1 MLTYW
6 RGWGVRW
13 VYSYWE
19 VTPVAHPRT
28 IPPLTVSAEDRTYL
42 DRLAR
47 SRTAPA
53 RAMARARVLTA
64 YADGASCPA
73 IARTLGIPL
82 PTVMRCVKKALAL
95 GPRRAVEDLPRA
107 GRPPRIT
114 PEARAWII
122 SLACQKPKDLGWAP
136 EFWSEALLA
145 RYVREHA
152 AAAGHPSAGQI
163 QQGTISKLL
172 AAQDL
177 NPHRVQYYVQRKDPD
192 FDRKTVQVLHVYQ
205 QVTLDLDPAD
215 GRPTVRW
222 SYDEK
227 PGLQALAPVAP
238 DRPPPPDAAGLG
250 TWERDDEYRRLGTL
264 SLLAGI
270 DLATGEVLGIVRP
283 RHRSAEFVEWLQA
296 LDARYGPDT
305 KIQVVLDNHSAHT
318 SKETQAYL
326 ATRPNRFTFVL
337 TPVHASWLNLIEM
350 FFAKLAKQ
358 CLRGIRVASVA
369 ELQARIEQYL
379 AWLNTDPV
387 PFRWRRRPESAETL
401 PSEPEAIY
409 E

>member
-1 MLTYW
+1 M
-6 RGWGVRW
+6 
-13 VYSYWE
+13 
-19 VTPVAHPRT
+19 AHPRT
-28 IPPLTVSAEDRTYL
+28 IPPLILSTEDRAAL

-53 RAMARARVLTA
+53 RAVARARVLTA
-64 YADGASCPA
+64 YANGASCPT

-95 GPRRAVEDLPRA
+95 GPRRALEDLPRA

-152 AAAGHPSAGQI
+152 VAAGHPSAGQV

-177 NPHRVQYYVQRKDPD
+177 PPHRIQYYLQRKDPD
-192 FDRKTVQVLHVYQ
+192 FDRKMVPVLHVYQ
-205 QVTLDLDPAD
+205 PVTLDLDPAD

-222 SYDEK
+222 SYDEP
-227 PGLQALAPVAP
+227 PGIQALAPATP
-238 DRPPPPDAAGLG
+238 DRWPCPDGAGPG
-250 TWERDDEYRRLGTL
+250 TWARDDEYRRLGTL

-270 DLATGEVLGIVRP
+270 DLATGEVLGIVRS
-283 RHRSAEFVEWLQA
+283 RHRSAEFVAWLQA

-305 KIQVVLDNHSAHT
+305 KIQVVLDNHAAHT
-318 SKETQAYL
+318 SRETRAYL
-326 ATRPNRFTFVL
+326 ATRPNRFEFVF
-337 TPVHASWLNLIEM
+337 TPVHASWLNLMEM
-350 FFAKLAKQ
+350 FLAKLAKQ
-358 CLRGIRVASVA
+358 CLGGIRVASLA
-369 ELQARIEQYL
+369 ELPARLEQYL
-379 AWLNTDPV
+379 AWLNTDPG
-387 PFRWRRRPESAETL
+387 PFRWRWRPESTEAPTPL
-401 PSEPEAIY
+401 SKTEAI
-409 E
+409 

>member
-1 MLTYW
+1 M
-6 RGWGVRW
+6 
-13 VYSYWE
+13 SF
-19 VTPVAHPRT
+19 ART
-28 IPPLTVSAEDRTYL
+28 IPPLTLTPEDQAYL
-42 DRLAR
+42 DGVLRSRQDTVQRVTRARFLRDYAAGDSIPTLAR
-47 SRTAPA
+47 RYDTTAH
-53 RAMARARVLTA
+53 TI
-64 YADGASCPA
+64 G
-73 IARTLGIPL
+73 
-82 PTVMRCVKKALAL
+82 RCVKKALEFGPQVAL
-95 GPRRAVEDLPRA
+95 DDLPRA

-152 AAAGHPSAGQI
+152 GAAGHPSAGQV

-177 NPHRVQYYVQRKDPD
+177 HPHRIQYYLQRKDPD
-192 FDRKTVQVLHVYQ
+192 FDRKMVQVLHVYQ
-205 QVTLDLDPAD
+205 QVTLDLDPND

-227 PGLQALAPVAP
+227 PGIQALALVAP
-238 DRPPPPDAAGLG
+238 DRPPRPDAAGQG
-250 TWERDDEYRRLGTL
+250 TWQRDYEYKRLGTRT
-264 SLLAGI
+264 LLAGI
-270 DLATGEVLGIVRP
+270 DLATGEVLGLVRA
-283 RHRSAEFVEWLQA
+283 RHRSREFVEFLQA
-296 LDARYGPDT
+296 LDAKYGADM

-318 SKETQAYL
+318 SKETRTYL
-326 ATRPNRFTFVL
+326 ATKPNRFAFVF

-358 CLRGIRVASVA
+358 CLRGIRVASVE
-369 ELQARIEQYL
+369 ELEERLLHYL

-387 PFRWRRRPESAETL
+387 PFRWRAKEIP
-401 PSEPEAIY
+401 PSSNDAVS
-409 E
+409 

>member
-1 MLTYW
+1 
-6 RGWGVRW
+6 
-13 VYSYWE
+13 
-19 VTPVAHPRT
+19 
-28 IPPLTVSAEDRTYL
+28 
-42 DRLAR
+42 
-47 SRTAPA
+47 
-53 RAMARARVLTA
+53 
-64 YADGASCPA
+64 
-73 IARTLGIPL
+73 
-82 PTVMRCVKKALAL
+82 MRCVKKALAL

-145 RYVREHA
+145 RYVREQA
-152 AAAGHPSAGQI
+152 VTAGHPSARQVA
-163 QQGTISKLL
+163 QGTISKLL

-177 NPHRVQYYVQRKDPD
+177 HPHRVRYYLQRKDPD
-192 FDRKTVQVLHVYQ
+192 FDRKMVQVLHVYQ

-227 PGLQALAPVAP
+227 PGIQALAPVAP
-238 DRPPPPDAAGLG
+238 DRPPQPDTAGRG
-250 TWERDDEYRRLGTL
+250 TWERDYEYRRLGTL

-318 SKETQAYL
+318 SQETRAYL
-326 ATRPNRFTFVL
+326 ATRPNRFEFVF
-337 TPVHASWLNLIEM
+337 TPVHASWLNLIET

-358 CLRGIRVASVA
+358 CLQGIRVASLA
-369 ELQARIEQYL
+369 ELQARLEQYL
-379 AWLNTDPV
+379 AWVNTDPV
-387 PFRWRRRPESAETL
+387 PFRWRWRPESAEAPAP
-401 PSEPEAIY
+401 PSEAEAI
-409 E
+409 

>member
-1 MLTYW
+1 
-6 RGWGVRW
+6 
-13 VYSYWE
+13 
-19 VTPVAHPRT
+19 
-28 IPPLTVSAEDRTYL
+28 
-42 DRLAR
+42 
-47 SRTAPA
+47 
-53 RAMARARVLTA
+53 VLTA
-64 YADGASCPA
+64 YANGASCPT

-95 GPRRAVEDLPRA
+95 GPRRALEDLPRA

-152 AAAGHPSAGQI
+152 VAAGHPSAGQV

-177 NPHRVQYYVQRKDPD
+177 PPHRIPYYLQRKDPD
-192 FDRKTVQVLHVYQ
+192 FDRKMVPVLHVYQ
-205 QVTLDLDPAD
+205 PVTLDLDPTD
-215 GRPTVRW
+215 GRPTARW
-222 SYDEK
+222 SDDEQ
-227 PGLQALAPVAP
+227 PGIQALAPWP
-238 DRPPPPDAAGLG
+238 LPPTCPDAGGPG
-250 TWERDDEYRRLGTL
+250 TWARDDEYRRLGTL

-270 DLATGEVLGIVRP
+270 DLATGEVLGIVRS
-283 RHRSAEFVEWLQA
+283 RHRSAEFVAWLQA

-305 KIQVVLDNHSAHT
+305 KIQVVLDNHAAHT
-318 SKETQAYL
+318 SRETRAYL
-326 ATRPNRFTFVL
+326 ATRPNRFEFVF

-358 CLRGIRVASVA
+358 CFRGVRVASLA
-369 ELQARIEQYL
+369 ELQARLEQYL

-387 PFRWRRRPESAETL
+387 PFRWRWRPESAEAPTP
-401 PSEPEAIY
+401 PSETEAI
-409 E
+409 

>member
-1 MLTYW
+1 MIRRHGAHWIYPL
-6 RGWGVRW
+6 
-13 VYSYWE
+13 SE
-19 VTPVAHPRT
+19 VIPVPHPRT
-28 IPPLTVSAEDRTYL
+28 IPPLILSAEDRAAL

-53 RAMARARVLTA
+53 RAVARARVLTA

-95 GPRRAVEDLPRA
+95 GPRRALEDLPRA

-122 SLACQKPKDLGWAP
+122 SLACQKPKDLGWAS

-145 RYVREHA
+145 GYVREHA
-152 AAAGHPSAGQI
+152 VAAGHPSARQVA
-163 QQGTISKLL
+163 QGTISKLL

-177 NPHRVQYYVQRKDPD
+177 HPHRVQYYLQRKDPE
-192 FDRKTVQVLHVYQ
+192 FDRKMVQVLHVYQ

-227 PGLQALAPVAP
+227 PGIQALASVAP
-238 DRPPPPDAAGLG
+238 DRPPRPDAAGPG

-270 DLATGEVLGIVRP
+270 DWATGDVLGIVRS
-283 RHRSAEFVEWLQA
+283 RHRRAEFVEWLQA

-318 SKETQAYL
+318 SKETRAYL
-326 ATRPNRFTFVL
+326 ATRPNRFEFVF

-369 ELQARIEQYL
+369 ELQARLEQYL
-379 AWLNTDPV
+379 AWVNTDPV
-387 PFRWRRRPESAETL
+387 PFRWRWRLESADAS
-401 PSEPEAIY
+401 PSKQDAI
-409 E
+409 